1 MQGSDTIFGQGGAAV
16 GRTECEVSLWSD
28 SVGAAVDQIGI
39 VVTLGI
45 VVQLATGWLTGIAKA
60 WH

>member
-16 GRTECEVSLWSD
+16 GRIECEVSLWSD
-28 SVGAAVDQIGI
+28 SVVEAVEQIGI
-39 VVTLGI
+39 VVSFGI
-45 VVQLATGWLTGIAKA
+45 ALQLATGWLTGIAKA